1 LTDVAVIGARP
12 ASPWLWG
19 PLRPRPRVRQR
30 PRRRSGTT
38 LRRLGAGR
46 RIRQRLDVR
55 ATLIAIVAAAGLA
68 FFYLSQSSHVAATGY
83 EIDSLEA
90 ELAALVAEQ
99 QQLLLQVG
107 HARSPAEITRRARE
121 ELHLVPLEDAS
132 IQFVT
137 PPSDTDD

>member
-1 LTDVAVIGARP
+1 MAVIGARP

-55 ATLIAIVAAAGLA
+55 AMLIASGAAAGLA
-68 FFYLSQSSHVAATGY
+68 FCYLSQTSPVAATGY

-137 PPSDTDD
+137 PPSDTAD

>member
-1 LTDVAVIGARP
+1 VAVIGARP
-12 ASPWLWG
+12 ASPWPWG
-19 PLRPRPRVRQR
+19 ALRLRPRLRQR
-30 PRRRSGTT
+30 PRRRSGS
-38 LRRLGAGR
+38 LPRLAAGR
-46 RIRQRLDVR
+46 RIRQRIDVR
-55 ATLIAIVAAAGLA
+55 AMLIAIVAAAGLA

-107 HARSPAEITRRARE
+107 HARSPAEITRRARQ

-137 PPSDTDD
+137 PPSDSPD

>member
-1 LTDVAVIGARP
+1 VAVIGARP
-12 ASPWLWG
+12 ASSPWLWG
-19 PLRPRPRVRQR
+19 PFRPRPRVRQR
-30 PRRRSGTT
+30 PRPRSGAG

-46 RIRQRLDVR
+46 RVRQRLDVR
-55 ATLIAIVAAAGLA
+55 AMLIAIVAAAGLA

-90 ELAALVAEQ
+90 ELAEVVAEQ

-132 IQFVT
+132 TQFVT
-137 PPSDTDD
+137 PPSDSDD